1 MRPHNHS
8 LEALLRSCA
17 PSGFEGNYLVL
28 NVFYQFHKDRLEVDR
43 YKKLVEEVISKE
55 LNQKVKI
62 RYSLTNKSDN
72 LVAVEDDDIIKTAE
86 EIFGSGEVN

>member
-1 MRPHNHS
+1 
-8 LEALLRSCA
+8 
-17 PSGFEGNYLVL
+17 VL

-86 EIFGSGEVN
+86 EIFGSGELN